1 MVSPL
6 RRYVLVD
13 DIVSII
19 FEELDSKWLQSMW
32 DSDGDTRREMIKI
45 LYLIY
50 LFKTRS

>member
-32 DSDGDTRREMIKI
+32 DSDGDTCREMIKI
-45 LYLIY
+45 FYLIY
-50 LFKTRS
+50 LFKSRS

>member
-6 RRYVLVD
+6 RRYILVD

-19 FEELDSKWLQSMW
+19 FEELDSKSLQSMW

-45 LYLIY
+45 LYLI
-50 LFKTRS
+50 